1 MYRVY
6 ANDPQMRINLGIR
19 RRLAPL
25 LGNHRRRIE
34 LMNGL
39 LFSLPGSPIIY
50 YGDEIGMGDNV
61 YLGDRNGV
69 RTPMQWSPDRNAGFS
84 RANPQKLYLPIIIDP
99 EYHYEAVNVDAQQNN
114 PHSLLWWMKRLIAL
128 RKRYKAFGRGAL
140 EFLQPENPKILAYLR
155 RYQEECI
162 LVVANLSRFVQYVE
176 LDLSAFKGIQP
187 VEMFGRVTFPTIG
200 DLPYLLTLG
209 PHSFFWFT
217 LESPREIEVGAGATA
232 ESIALQMN
240 DPCAQLFQEQHRD
253 ALTPLLATYL
263 KGRRWFGGKART
275 VHSTTIPEVI
285 SFPFGSKIAYLTS
298 LTVGY
303 LDGDPETYVLPLGIA
318 TGEEAR
324 QVQQSHP
331 QAVVTRL
338 QGTDGEGVL
347 YEVVWDNDFCQALL
361 DAVTRRR
368 RFKGALGEMVGVP
381 ARALRSLRGPSDTI
395 LPASLVGAEQSN
407 TSIIYG
413 EKLILKLLRRVDEGV
428 NPDLEISRFLSEQAA
443 FPHSAPL
450 AGALEYRRRRGE
462 PMTLA
467 ILHGYVRNQGDAW
480 GYTLDFLGRY
490 CESALTHPPTMQPA
504 APVKP
509 ALALTEAEIPPLV
522 SEMAGAYLASVRL
535 LGQRTAEMHLA
546 LASEPDDPVFAPE
559 PFSTLYQR
567 ALYQSMRSLTV
578 QAFQLLRQRL
588 KHLPEAA
595 LLEARQVLDREN
607 EVFHRFQSILHHKLA
622 AMRTRYHGD
631 FHLGQVLYTGKDF
644 VIIDFEGE
652 PARPLSERRMKRSPL
667 RDVAGMLR
675 SFHYAAS
682 TALFDQVNRG
692 TITAHPQGI
701 AALEPWLQLWYV
713 WASVSFLGAYLER
726 AGQEKFMPRNRTD
739 LQILLDVFLLEKAIY
754 ELSYELNNR
763 PAWVQVPLRGILQL
777 LAVI

>member
-1 MYRVY
+1 
-6 ANDPQMRINLGIR
+6 MRINVGIR

-69 RTPMQWSPDRNAGFS
+69 RTPMQWSADRNAGFS

-128 RKRYKAFGRGAL
+128 RKRYKAFGRGTL
-140 EFLQPENPKILAYLR
+140 EFLQPENPKILAFLR

-162 LVVANLSRFVQYVE
+162 LVVVNLSRFAQYVE

-187 VEMFGRVTFPTIG
+187 VEMFGRVTFPAIG

-217 LESPREIEVGAGATA
+217 LEPPRQIEVGVAAKTEA
-232 ESIALQMN
+232 MALQIN
-240 DPCAQLFQEQHRD
+240 DSCAQLFQEKHRE

-275 VHSTTIPEVI
+275 VRSTTIPEVI
-285 SFPFGSKIAYLTS
+285 SFPFGSTVAYLTS
-298 LTVGY
+298 LAVGY
-303 LDGDPETYVLPLGIA
+303 LDGDPEIYVLPLGIA
-318 TGEEAR
+318 TGEEATR
-324 QVQQSHP
+324 VQQDHP

-338 QGTDGEGVL
+338 KGTDGEGVL
-347 YEVVWDNDFCQALL
+347 YEVVWENDFCQALL
-361 DAVTRRR
+361 DAIARRR
-368 RFKGALGEMVGVP
+368 RCKGALGELVGAP
-381 ARALRSLRGPSDTI
+381 TRALRSLRGPNDAA
-395 LPASLVGAEQSN
+395 LPASLAGAEQSN

-413 EKLILKLLRRVDEGV
+413 EKLILKLFRRVDEGV

-443 FPHSAPL
+443 FPHTAPL
-450 AGALEYRRRRGE
+450 AGALEYRRRQGE
-462 PMTLA
+462 TMTIA
-467 ILHGYVRNQGDAW
+467 ILHGYARNQGDAW
-480 GYTLDFLGRY
+480 RYTLDFLDRY
-490 CESALTHPPTMQPA
+490 CESALTHPPNTQPA
-504 APVKP
+504 VPLKPV
-509 ALALTEAEIPPLV
+509 LALTEEEVPPLV
-522 SEMAGAYLASVRL
+522 SEMAGSYLASARL
-535 LGQRTAEMHLA
+535 LGQRTAELHIA
-546 LASEPDDPVFAPE
+546 LASEPNDPAFAPE

-567 ALYQSMRSLTV
+567 SLYQSMRSLAI
-578 QAFQLLRQRL
+578 QSFQLLRQRL

-595 LLEARQVLDREN
+595 LMEARQVLDRES
-607 EVFHRFQSILHHKLA
+607 EVFHRFQAILHHKLA

-652 PARPLSERRMKRSPL
+652 PTRPLSERRMKRSPL

-682 TALFDQVNRG
+682 AALFDQVNRG
-692 TITAHPQGI
+692 TINSHPGGI
-701 AALEPWLQLWYV
+701 AALEPWVQLWRV
-713 WASVSFLGAYLER
+713 WTSAAFLGAYLDR
-726 AGQEKFMPRNRTD
+726 AGHETFMPRNRTD
-739 LQILLDVFLLEKAIY
+739 LQILLDVFLLEKAVHA
-754 ELSYELNNR
+754 LSHELNNH
-763 PAWVQVPLRGILQL
+763 PTWVRVPLRGILQL
-777 LAVI
+777 LEIKS